1 MPKRV
6 GCTSKHPLK
15 QTKFIFDFSGKCS
28 MATIQIGFIEVNS
41 LCTKILE
48 EFSKIYKVDVTNNLK
63 RLTDYLEKFYRTE
76 LTNDDAVL
84 NISYVQAVAD
94 TLNFNLESSAHFIVL
109 KQYQNGLI
117 A

>member
-1 MPKRV
+1 MFYGYYTNRV
-6 GCTSKHPLK
+6 YW
-15 QTKFIFDFSGKCS
+15 GKL
-28 MATIQIGFIEVNS
+28 TLYKNFRR
-41 LCTKILE
+41 
-48 EFSKIYKVDVTNNLK
+48 FSKIYKFDVTNNLE
-63 RLTDYLEKFYRTE
+63 RLKDYLEKFYRTE
-76 LTNDDAVL
+76 LNDDDAVL